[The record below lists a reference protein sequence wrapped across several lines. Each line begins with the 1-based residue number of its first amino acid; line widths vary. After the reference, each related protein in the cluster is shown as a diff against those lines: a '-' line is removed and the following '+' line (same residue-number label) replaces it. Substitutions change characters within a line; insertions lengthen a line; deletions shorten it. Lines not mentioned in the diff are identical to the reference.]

1 MKKLFSL
8 FCLFVC
14 ALMVVNAEPFGIIVN
29 GKHYF
34 AGTKNDSP
42 MDPSFQEYMALG
54 VPLKSGDVLALYDEG
69 AKASWAVTLD
79 PASVPGISKTSD
91 TQYSCTADGCYDFY
105 IKLKYQADQ
114 LYVGKGADGCTD
126 WGKDIG
132 DDPTPG
138 ECQDGPYGL
147 EINEKDIVNAPMFG
161 DPDAQ
166 GRVQYKASCVDLKVG
181 DVIKLANLSCEA
193 RWMSDV
199 DPYGAYQSFDGG
211 PAIGSLT
218 CKAAGKY
225 DFYIKLSADQGDL
238 IYIGVGEDCDSPIP
252 PTPCP
257 DERPNYQSSVPSQCP
272 DIILQ
277 SFYYDSYQNKGYG
290 DTKWKTLQKQA
301 AEIGTYFDLVWL
313 PPSAKSEGGTGYHP
327 RQYSNQNSDWGTKAD
342 LVKLIDMFHEAGAKV
357 IADVVVN
364 HLGCKSTWCDF
375 FEQDFGCY
383 GKFQPTTSWICN
395 SDEINFDSEAGDCY
409 KKASGPN
416 DDGYNGESNYASARD
431 LAHNDANVR
440 NMCKAYTRW
449 LKNYIGYDGYRYD
462 YCKGFHMSHVNDYN
476 SAAKNYFSI
485 LEFWSGTD
493 DIWSR
498 IQDANYNTLAFDFQT
513 KYQALSDYDGKAG
526 LCTGNYSG
534 CKGSGLLGAGH
545 SKYAVTYVDSHDTF
559 QRDGNEFGG
568 KGNSM
573 KTVAMRNRVKQAN
586 AFILSMPGVPCVFYP
601 HWSYFKAEIKNMIDA
616 RHLAG
621 VHSESAVSD
630 EVAEAG
636 GYTCKVQGKNGY
648 LVLQL
653 GNKVTDSY
661 SGYIKKASGN
671 GYAMWVKLNS
681 DVAPDVM
688 VNPGTSVFRDNVA
701 GLTINFEAVGGC
713 TTGGLTTCTIYYTT
727 DGTEPTTASKSFTDK
742 GTLNIKENTTLKVM
756 GVCGN
761 AKSEI
766 KTYTYTYK
774 APQTTPIVLRFAKPE
789 TWDAVYFFVCD
800 TAWNPYNGAWPG
812 KEVTIG
818 TDGWYTFTCPAELK
832 AVNFIFNNNKGGEQ
846 SSDLYT
852 EDDVCYVWG
861 GTDAVLDET
870 CAGSKVTFSLVVSP
884 QSCTFRDNVKGL
896 DVTATAIGATGDATI
911 YYTTDGSTPT
921 EASQSVKN
929 VLKLNVKET
938 TTFKAFAAA
947 NGQKTD
953 VQSLTYTYK
962 APQTKPITVTFNNLG
977 GWAKV
982 GLYAWATDDAQTKLV
997 GDWPGVELQKGAD
1010 GLYTYQFDGSI
1021 KEMNLIFNDMTDG
1034 GMQTQDL
1041 YTDEDFCWEWTGK
1054 NAQPCTGTGLDNVM
1068 IDANMPY
1075 HKLLLD
1081 NHLYIIYKGVLYDT
1095 MGQAVKKLQ

>member
-1 MKKLFSL
+1 MKKIFSVL
-8 FCLFVC
+8 WLLVC
-14 ALMVVNAEPFGIIVN
+14 TLMVANAASYGIIVN
-29 GKHYF
+29 GKRYF
-34 AGTKNDSP
+34 AGTKNPSP
-42 MDPSFQEYMALG
+42 GDPSFEEYMALG
-54 VPLKSGDVLALYDEG
+54 VPLKSGDVLALYD
-69 AKASWAVTLD
+69 ADNKASWAVTLD
-79 PASVPGISKTSD
+79 KASTTGINKSGD
-91 TQYSCTADGCYDFY
+91 QYSCSKAGCYDFY
-105 IKLKYQADQ
+105 IKLKYQQDQ
-114 LYVGKGADGCTD
+114 LYVGPGAAGCTD

-132 DDPTPG
+132 DDPTPPDPD
-138 ECQDGPYGL
+138 CQDGPYGL
-147 EINEKDIVNAPMFG
+147 EINGTDIVNAPMFG
-161 DPDAQ
+161 EPDAQ
-166 GRVQYKASCVDLKVG
+166 GRVQYKAACVELKAN
-181 DVIKLANLSCEA
+181 DIIKLANLSCDA
-193 RWMSDV
+193 RWMADV
-199 DPYGAYQSFDGG
+199 DPYGAYQNFSGG
-211 PAIGSLT
+211 SSTGSLT
-218 CKAAGKY
+218 CKVDGKY

-238 IYIGVGEDCDSPIP
+238 VYIGIGEDCDSPTP

-257 DERPNYQSSVPSQCP
+257 DERPNFASSVPSQCP
-272 DIILQ
+272 DVILQ

-301 AEIGTYFDLVWL
+301 AEIGSYFDLVWL

-327 RQYSNQNSDWGTKAD
+327 RQYSNQNSDWGTRVD
-342 LVKLIDMFHEAGAKV
+342 LVKLIDMFHEAGARV

-383 GKFQPTTSWICN
+383 GKFQPSTNWICK
-395 SDEINFDSEAGDCY
+395 SDEINFDQEAGECY
-409 KKASGPN
+409 KMATGLD
-416 DDGYNGESNYASARD
+416 DDGYNGEGNYASARD
-431 LAHNDANVR
+431 LAHQDASVR

-449 LKNYIGYDGYRYD
+449 LKNDVGYDGYRYD

-485 LEFWSGTD
+485 IEFWSGTD
-493 DIWSR
+493 DIWGR

-513 KYQALSDYDGKAG
+513 KYQAISDYGGKAG
-526 LCTGNYSG
+526 MCTGNYSG

-559 QRDGNEFGG
+559 QRDDNEFGG

-601 HWSYFKAEIKNMIDA
+601 HWSYFKKDIKDMINA

-621 VHSESAVSD
+621 VHSESAVS
-630 EVAEAG
+630 EETAEAG

-653 GNKVTDSY
+653 GNKVTNSY

-671 GYAMWVKLNS
+671 GYAMWIKLNN
-681 DVAPDVM
+681 DVAPTVM
-688 VNPGTSVFRDNVA
+688 VNPGTSIFRDKEE
-701 GLTINFEAVGGC
+701 GLTITLEAIGGC
-713 TTGGLTTCTIYYTT
+713 TTSGTTDCTIYYTT
-727 DGTEPTTASKSFTDK
+727 DGTEPTTASKSFSGK
-742 GTLNIKENTTLKVM
+742 GTLTVKEDLTTLKVM
-756 GVCGN
+756 GVCGK
-761 AKSEI
+761 AQSEV

-774 APQTTPIVLRFAKPE
+774 APQTTPIVLRFAKPD

-800 TAWNPYNGAWPG
+800 TAWNPYNGSWPG

-861 GTDAVLDET
+861 GSDAIEDPT
-870 CAGSKVTFSLVVSP
+870 CAGAKVTFSLVISP
-884 QSCTFRDNVKGL
+884 KSTVFKDNVKGF
-896 DVTATAIGATGDATI
+896 DVTATAVGAAGDATI

-929 VLKLNVKET
+929 VLKLNLKT
-938 TTFKAFAAA
+938 TTTLKAFAVA
-947 NGQKTD
+947 NGEKTD
-953 VQSLTYTYK
+953 VQTEVYTYK
-962 APQTKPITVTFNNLG
+962 QPQATPIKVTFNNLG
-977 GWAKV
+977 NWDKV
-982 GLYAWATDDAQTKLV
+982 GLYAWGVDDAQTKLV
-997 GDWPGVELQKGAD
+997 GEWPGIELQKGSD
-1010 GLYTYQFDGSI
+1010 GLYTYQFNDSI
-1021 KEMNLIFNDMTDG
+1021 KEANLIFNEFVDG

-1041 YTDEDFCWEWTGK
+1041 YTDEDYCWEWNGK
-1054 NAQPCTGTGLDNVM
+1054 DAQPCTSTGLEGLTFPTE
-1068 IDANMPY
+1068 MPY
-1075 HKLLLD
+1075 RKFIKD
-1081 NHLYIIYKGVLYDT
+1081 DHLYITYKGVTYDI
-1095 MGQAVKKLQ
+1095 MGNKLH